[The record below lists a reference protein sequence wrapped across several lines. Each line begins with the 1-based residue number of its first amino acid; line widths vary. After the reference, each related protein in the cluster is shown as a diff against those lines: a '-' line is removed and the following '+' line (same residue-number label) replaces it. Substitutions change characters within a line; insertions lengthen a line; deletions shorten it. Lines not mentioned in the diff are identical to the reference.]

1 MSTTSVTSSLLSQLD
16 PTSDSSGNFSKMKQ
30 AWQQLSQSLQSGDL
44 DGAKTAFATITQLQQ
59 QVQSSKGTSSNQ
71 NSQLSADMKTLGQA
85 LQSGD
90 LSSAQ
95 SAFAAVQKD
104 MQAAHGHHHHHG
116 SSASSASSSTTE
128 SEIEQLL
135 SNTSTSSAQSSS
147 TSALSTYA

>member
-1 MSTTSVTSSLLSQLD
+1 
-16 PTSDSSGNFSKMKQ
+16 MKQ

-44 DGAKTAFATITQLQQ
+44 QDAQSAFATITQLQQ
-59 QVQSSKGTSSNQ
+59 QMQSSKTGSPQNQ

-104 MQAAHGHHHHHG
+104 MQATHGHHHHHES
-116 SSASSASSSTTE
+116 SSASAE
-128 SEIEQLL
+128 SQSEVEQLL
-135 SNTSTSSAQSSS
+135 STEPSSS
-147 TSALSTYA
+147 GQNSGSVSTYA